1 MTSTAAAQ
9 ILRGN
14 LKCQILKGPF
24 FGVASG
30 PASRL
35 DNGRNDHADVL
46 DERGSQISREAD
58 GSAHSFAP
66 QEERERT
73 LGRREWKRERK
84 VDPSVKHEAVERG
97 ARSACR
103 AEAVSLVG
111 AS

>member
-9 ILRGN
+9 IFRGN

-24 FGVASG
+24 WCCFW

-35 DNGRNDHADVL
+35 DDGRNDHAEVL
-46 DERGSQISREAD
+46 EERGSQISREAD

-66 QEERERT
+66 QEGRERT

-97 ARSACR
+97 VRSACC